1 MTTQPTP
8 RPWQQHSG
16 AVYDSSGTVL
26 LASMNRSDRAS
37 PYEGGDK
44 RPNPI
49 YPVERDANAALI
61 CRAVNSHDVLVEALK
76 SAIWDI
82 EKELCAASDS
92 LDHPT
97 FKAKAKNVKRYKAI
111 LKLAEVQP

>member
-1 MTTQPTP
+1 MNNQPTP

-37 PYEGGDK
+37 PYECGDK

-61 CRAVNSHDVLVEALK
+61 CRAVNSHDALVEALQIAK
-76 SAIWDI
+76 DYLEAQCDDNEHATNFVQPRL
-82 EKELCAASDS
+82 EKINAA
-92 LDHPT
+92 L
-97 FKAKAKNVKRYKAI
+97 A
-111 LKLAEVQP
+111 LAEVQP